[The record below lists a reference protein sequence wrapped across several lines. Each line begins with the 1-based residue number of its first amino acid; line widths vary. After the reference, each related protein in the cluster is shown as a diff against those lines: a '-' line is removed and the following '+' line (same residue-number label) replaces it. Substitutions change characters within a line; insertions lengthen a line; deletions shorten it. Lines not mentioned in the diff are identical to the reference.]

1 LSINTVEA
9 FLHKLGNDKPILEAF
24 VENKEAVLDKCPLSD
39 EERRQILDWDL
50 HAIVDSGV
58 SPMALMFGYVAANGG
73 PDVARD
79 EYIRILKGP
88 KQSDETKKGTSCNG

>member
-1 LSINTVEA
+1 MSINTVES
-9 FLHKLGNDKPILEAF
+9 FLHKLGNDHSTTEAF
-24 VENKEAVLDKCPLSD
+24 IQDGAAVLDRFPLSE

-58 SPMALMFGYVAANGG
+58 SPMALMFGYVATNGG

-88 KQSDETKKGTSCNG
+88 KPSTSTARSV